1 MTSNSTGLFRNLAL
15 ASIVAAFATFSLAET
30 ASTTTSAPKT
40 ETAATST
47 AAAIVAP
54 TDSVNEFDSRATRDE
69 LSQLL
74 DRHPHEVGVMLKL
87 DPTLFRNQEWI
98 AAYPALRDFVAAHPE
113 VPQNATY
120 YLERVYLPG
129 DEVSEPSGVR
139 LARKMIEGVQVFVV
153 MCTLLGAAIWL
164 IRTLL
169 EHRRW
174 SRVSKVQTEIYNKLL
189 DRFTSHEDLMRYVQ
203 SEAGKDFIQSAVSP
217 ISTGTPAQLS
227 APVGR
232 ILWSA
237 QAGIVLVLIG
247 VGLQFVSGRLHPDA
261 AGAISTFGI
270 LALCGGLGFVLS
282 AFVAWIVS
290 RRLGILPP
298 PPQSTETETASAR
311 TLGER

>member
-1 MTSNSTGLFRNLAL
+1 MTSKPNGLFRTLAI
-15 ASIVAAFATFSLAET
+15 ASIVATFTAGALAET
-30 ASTTTSAPKT
+30 T
-40 ETAATST
+40 ATST
-47 AAAIVAP
+47 NAPKPDAATTSTTSTATETGV
-54 TDSVNEFDSRATRDE
+54 DEFDSRSTRDE
-69 LSQLL
+69 LNRLL

-87 DPTLFRNQEWI
+87 DPTLFRNEAWI
-98 AAYPALRDFVAAHPE
+98 AAYPSLREFVAAHPE

-120 YLERVYLPG
+120 YLERVYVPG
-129 DEVSEPSGVR
+129 EEAPEPASIR
-139 LARKMIEGVQVFVV
+139 MTRQMMEGIQVFVV
-153 MCTLLGAAIWL
+153 MLTLLSAAFWL

-203 SEAGKDFIQSAVSP
+203 SEAGKNFIQSAISP
-217 ISTGTPAQLS
+217 ISTGTPAQLA

-237 QAGIVLVLIG
+237 QAGIVLVMIG
-247 VGLQFVSGRLHPDA
+247 GGLQFVSGRLHPDA

-282 AFVAWIVS
+282 AFVAWVVS
-290 RRLGILPP
+290 RRLGILPVP
-298 PPQSTETETASAR
+298 PESAETELGSAR

>member
-1 MTSNSTGLFRNLAL
+1 MNSRSNRLLHKLAI
-15 ASIVAAFATFSLAET
+15 ASLVAAFAASAFAET
-30 ASTTTSAPKT
+30 ATTSTTSPKT
-40 ETAATST
+40 EATATT
-47 AAAIVAP
+47 TTVAP
-54 TDSVNEFDSRATRDE
+54 ASQVDEFDSRSTRDE
-69 LSQLL
+69 FNRLR

-87 DPTLFRNQEWI
+87 DPTLFRNEAWI
-98 AAYPALRDFVAAHPE
+98 GAYPALRDFVAAHPE

-120 YLERVYLPG
+120 YLERIYVPG
-129 DEVSEPSGVR
+129 DEVPEPPAVR
-139 LARKMIEGVQVFVV
+139 MTRQMVEGVQVFVV
-153 MCTLLGAAIWL
+153 MLTFLSAAVWL

-203 SEAGKDFIQSAVSP
+203 SEAGKNFIQSAISP
-217 ISTGTPAQLS
+217 ISTGTPAQLA

-237 QAGIVLVLIG
+237 QAGIVLVMIG
-247 VGLQFVSGRLHPDA
+247 AGLQFVSGRLHPDA

-282 AFVAWIVS
+282 AFVAWVVS
-290 RRLGILPP
+290 RRLGILPAP
-298 PPQSTETETASAR
+298 PESTETELGSAR

>member
-1 MTSNSTGLFRNLAL
+1 MTSNPTRLLRNLAL
-15 ASIVAAFATFSLAET
+15 ASIVAAFTTAALAET
-30 ASTTTSAPKT
+30 ASTTKT
-40 ETAATST
+40 ATPATATAATTT
-47 AAAIVAP
+47 APEDQV
-54 TDSVNEFDSRATRDE
+54 EKFDSRATRDE

-120 YLERVYLPG
+120 YLERVYVPG
-129 DEVSEPSGVR
+129 DEVPEPPGVR
-139 LARKMIEGVQVFVV
+139 MTRQMIEGIQVFVV
-153 MCTLLGAAIWL
+153 MLTLLSAAVWL

-203 SEAGKDFIQSAVSP
+203 SEAGKNFIQSAISP

-282 AFVAWIVS
+282 AFVAWVVS

-298 PPQSTETETASAR
+298 PPESIETETTSAR